1 MYGFGGL
8 WQVEVGMS
16 QRDGRTTKRKDRAT
30 QPLDN
35 GRLRCANRRRNIT
48 CTQDTDVMT
57 TLQGDKGEGSLLAG
71 KPDDLQMS

>member
-1 MYGFGGL
+1 M
-8 WQVEVGMS
+8 
-16 QRDGRTTKRKDRAT
+16 TKSKYKIHNKTAKIKYRIE
-30 QPLDN
+30 
-35 GRLRCANRRRNIT
+35 NIT